1 MKKLIKNNIGEVI
14 SFILTIIIFCAVFKM
29 IGVFD
34 NSVIISDLKSQVYP
48 LLEHVK
54 NNGLSLF
61 DLNLGIGDSTLGLIY
76 YYLMS
81 PFNLIYFIIKDSNIS
96 FLTIIILKSA
106 FSALFCYKYLKY
118 QFSKEKKII
127 FIV

>member
-1 MKKLIKNNIGEVI
+1 MKSLIKNNIGEII
-14 SFILTIIIFCAVFKM
+14 SFISTIILF
-29 IGVFD
+29 IGVFYFIGIFD

-54 NNGLSLF
+54 NNGLSLY
-61 DLNLGIGDSTLGLIY
+61 DLSLGIGDSTLGIIY
-76 YYLMS
+76 YYLLS

-118 QFSKEKKII
+118 KFSKEKKII
-127 FIV
+127 